1 MPKIIVNVMLK
12 EEILDPQG
20 AAVAQA
26 MARLGFDFA
35 ASVRQGKRFEITC
48 KQKPTQADLDGAK
61 AAASGL
67 LANLVIEDFTITVED

>member
-20 AAVAQA
+20 AAVAAA
-26 MARLGFDFA
+26 MARLGFSFA
-35 ASVRQGKRFEITC
+35 KSVRQGKRFEIFCEQT
-48 KQKPTQADLDGAK
+48 PTQEDLDGAK

-67 LANLVIEDFTITVED
+67 LANLVIEDFTITVEG

>member
-1 MPKIIVNVMLK
+1 MLK

-48 KQKPTQADLDGAK
+48 KQKPTQADLDSAK

>member
-20 AAVAQA
+20 AAVAAA
-26 MARLGFDFA
+26 MARLGFSFA
-35 ASVRQGKRFEITC
+35 KSVRQGKRFEITC
-48 KQKPTQADLDGAK
+48 EQTPTQEDLDSAK

-67 LANLVIEDFTITVED
+67 LANLVIEDFTITVEG

>member
-20 AAVAQA
+20 AAVAAA
-26 MARLGFDFA
+26 MARLGFSFA
-35 ASVRQGKRFEITC
+35 KSVRQGKRFEIFCEDT
-48 KQKPTQADLDGAK
+48 PTQEDLDGAK

-67 LANLVIEDFTITVED
+67 LANLVIEDFTITVEG